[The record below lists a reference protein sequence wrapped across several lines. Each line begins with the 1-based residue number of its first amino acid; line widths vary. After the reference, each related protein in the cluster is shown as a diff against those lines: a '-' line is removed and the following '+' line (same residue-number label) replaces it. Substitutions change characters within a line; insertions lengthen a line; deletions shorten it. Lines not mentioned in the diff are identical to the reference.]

1 MQNFLKK
8 VPWGILAGA
17 FAIATFYLTFGV
29 IVSYLIVDSI
39 AMQTNVHATL
49 FTEWWLGLMFIA
61 DIACAAATL
70 GSFVARII
78 IKPNKIKE
86 KQGEN

>member
-1 MQNFLKK
+1 MQDFLKK
-8 VPWGILAGA
+8 VPWGVLAGA

-49 FTEWWLGLMFIA
+49 FTEWWLGLMFIV
-61 DIACAAATL
+61 DVICAVGMV
-70 GSFVARII
+70 GSFVARMFL
-78 IKPNKIKE
+78 KPKKEIKE
-86 KQGEN
+86 N